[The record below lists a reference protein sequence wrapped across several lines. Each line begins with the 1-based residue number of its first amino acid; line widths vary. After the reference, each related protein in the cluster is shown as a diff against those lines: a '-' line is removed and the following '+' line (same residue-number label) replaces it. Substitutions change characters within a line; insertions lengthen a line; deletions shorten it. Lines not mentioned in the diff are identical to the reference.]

1 MHRVLIIDDE
11 FMIREGLRLTIDWQ
25 SMDCII
31 AGEAEDGE
39 EGLKLIKELKPDII
53 ITDIRMPGLSGLD
66 MISAIKKEKQSCKII
81 ILTGYRDFEYA
92 QQAIRLG
99 AFRFLLK
106 PSKEEEILDALRDAI
121 KELDQKKSDEKLL
134 SNYKTRM
141 EEFYDISNNKKET
154 IEDINK
160 SSYLVKKAINY
171 MKENYS
177 NNIGLQTVADKLYIS
192 TWYLSKLLKK
202 ETGSTFIDVLNNI
215 RINESKRLLED
226 PKYKIYEICNIVGFA
241 DTAYFVKLFKKICG
255 ITPTDYRNLIANK

>member
-11 FMIREGLRLTIDWQ
+11 FMIREGLKLTIDWQ
-25 SMDCII
+25 SMNCII
-31 AGEAEDGE
+31 AGEAEDGD

-53 ITDIRMPGLSGLD
+53 ITDIRMPGLSGLE
-66 MISAIKKEKQSCKII
+66 MISKIKKEKKNCKII
-81 ILTGYRDFEYA
+81 ILTGYRNFEYA

-99 AFRFLLK
+99 AFRLLLK

-121 KELDQKKSDEKLL
+121 EELEQKNSDEKLL
-134 SNYKTRM
+134 NNYKTKM

-154 IEDINK
+154 IQGTNK
-160 SSYLVKKAINY
+160 PSYLVKKAIDY

-226 PKYKIYEICNIVGFA
+226 PKYKIYEICNIVGFT
-241 DTAYFVKLFKKICG
+241 DTAYFVKLFKKISG